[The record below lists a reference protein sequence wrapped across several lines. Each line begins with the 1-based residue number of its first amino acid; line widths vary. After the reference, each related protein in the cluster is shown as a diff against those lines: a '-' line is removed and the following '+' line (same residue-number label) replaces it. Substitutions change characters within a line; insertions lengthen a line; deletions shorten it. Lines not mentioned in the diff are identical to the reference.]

1 MKFLNFV
8 GESPALAL
16 KKAQIECGENALV
29 VSTKQIQKKTI
40 NQNAQYEVTVVL
52 EEEKPTTKKAV
63 NPKLKAYMS
72 SDDVVMNISEA
83 AKQISQIAGIK
94 TPQSVEKIPPK
105 PNPEVK
111 ESTNKELL
119 EINKKIAKLTDK
131 LTTIQEMFWDE
142 KSPNKSRLVIPPEF
156 SQIYKLAYQSGMD
169 AEHLNTIMQLTLEH
183 MPNRMKS
190 STDTIKRYFQVLLR
204 KMIPVRVEPS
214 ISKGQQK
221 IMMLV
226 GPTGVGK
233 TTTLAKLAA
242 KFAFLSEQKHRVGII
257 TLDTYRLGAAEQL
270 FQYAKMMK
278 LPVEDVVDVH
288 DFEKALHSLRHCDVV
303 LIDTVGSSQYDKE
316 KLTNISKF
324 LEHSS
329 YQIDVNLTL
338 AAGTKLEDLK
348 EIYNGFS
355 FLQIDTIIITKF
367 DETKMFGNVFSLI
380 YDINKPLSY
389 FSTGQEVPDDL
400 KLATSEYLVECML
413 DGFKRAKNG

>member
-16 KKAQIECGENALV
+16 KKAQMECGENALV

-40 NQNAQYEVTVVL
+40 NQNALYEVTVVL
-52 EEEKPTTKKAV
+52 EKDKKETKKTI
-63 NPKLKAYMS
+63 NPKVKAYVNS
-72 SDDVVMNISEA
+72 EDVVMNISEA
-83 AKQISQIAGIK
+83 AKQISQIAGISA
-94 TPQSVEKIPPK
+94 PESLEKIPPK

-111 ESTNKELL
+111 EFTNKELI
-119 EINKKIAKLTDK
+119 EINKKISKLADK
-131 LTTIQEMFWDE
+131 ITTIQEMFWDE
-142 KSPNKSRLVIPPEF
+142 KSPNKSQFVIPPEF
-156 SQIYKLAYQSGMD
+156 SQIYKLAYKSGMD

-183 MPNRMKS
+183 MPNRMKA

-214 ISKGQQK
+214 INKGQQK

-278 LPVEDVVDVH
+278 LPVEDVVDVN
-288 DFEKALHSLRHCDVV
+288 DFERALHALRNCEIV

-329 YQIDVNLTL
+329 YQIDVSLTL